1 MPICGLVRN
10 TPSASKSPAI
20 ALGFFVLIPSCLPTA
35 LPAITR
41 GLFYNPNE
49 IEPMPEKDPTLWAA
63 LWVGLTTSPTWQGA
77 IMASIIATLRI
88 LYDGKETRWTRIL
101 LESLIC
107 GCLSLAASS
116 GIEWL
121 GWPSSM
127 AVALGGAIGFLGVT
141 AIRDWLVKWAGKK
154 ADQ

>member
-1 MPICGLVRN
+1 MATI
-10 TPSASKSPAI
+10 I
-20 ALGFFVLIPSCLPTA
+20 
-35 LPAITR
+35 
-41 GLFYNPNE
+41 
-49 IEPMPEKDPTLWAA
+49 AA
-63 LWVGLTTSPTWQGA
+63 LRV
-77 IMASIIATLRI
+77 
-88 LYDGKETRWTRIL
+88 LYDGKETRKIRIA

-116 GIEWL
+116 LIEWL

-141 AIRDWLVKWAGKK
+141 TIRDWLLKWGGKK